1 MSIVEQLDSLFRES
15 GAGLRREMDR
25 RGPTLAKVTN
35 VTDPE
40 KFNRVKCLPVGSE
53 NTEETDW
60 CYVTAAAGG
69 MEYGFFW
76 FPRVDDLVLL
86 DYLDGDPHRPVVIGR
101 LWTTEVKPPYTIA
114 DGKVQDYAL
123 RTPSGIELLMH
134 DEEEKHKVTLT
145 MPSGATLVL
154 DDEAQKVELRD
165 KESQN
170 ALLMDLKEGGI
181 TLQAAKKI
189 ELSAGKAALTIEEA
203 GNITA
208 KGESKVAVQGA
219 NIKAKASAG
228 LTLEGGSQA
237 AVKSNGT
244 LELTASG
251 NTTVKGLMVNIN

>member
-1 MSIVEQLDSLFRES
+1 M
-15 GAGLRREMDR
+15 
-25 RGPTLAKVTN
+25 
-35 VTDPE
+35 
-40 KFNRVKCLPVGSE
+40 
-53 NTEETDW
+53 
-60 CYVTAAAGG
+60 
-69 MEYGFFW
+69 
-76 FPRVDDLVLL
+76 
-86 DYLDGDPHRPVVIGR
+86 
-101 LWTTEVKPPYTIA
+101 
-114 DGKVQDYAL
+114 QDYAL

-145 MPSGATLVL
+145 MPSGAALVL

-165 KESQN
+165 KESKN

-189 ELSAGKAALTIEEA
+189 ELSAGKAALTIEES

-208 KGESKVAVQGA
+208 KGEGKVAVQGA
-219 NIKAKASAG
+219 NIEAKASAG